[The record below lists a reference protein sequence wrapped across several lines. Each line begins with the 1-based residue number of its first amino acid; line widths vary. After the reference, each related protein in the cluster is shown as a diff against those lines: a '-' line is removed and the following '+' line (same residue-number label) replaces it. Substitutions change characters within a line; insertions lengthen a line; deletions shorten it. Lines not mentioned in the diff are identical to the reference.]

1 MKKIILL
8 TFVFFLGVINLYSQD
23 DSRSEGAFYCSQK
36 KIHNPNYIALS
47 PMSQNSPRHTFDMLD
62 TKMNINLYSN
72 FKSPYPRNYSANVID
87 KFRVD
92 STLNSITLNAVN
104 TSLAVDSVRLYPSN
118 TTLAFTQISD
128 ILTITLDRTYSP
140 GEIAQVRIYYRHL
153 AIADNVFYCSN
164 GGVFT
169 DCEPEGARHWFPC
182 WDRPSDKATYDM
194 MIKVPANVR
203 IGSNG
208 RLNDSTL
215 TGDSLYYHWISRD
228 PISTYLVVMTGK
240 VNYNMTVIYWHKIS
254 NPNDSVPMRYY
265 WNSGENPTSDI
276 NAIRDMT
283 TFYSQKF
290 GEYPFEK
297 GGFTTAPASG
307 FTWGGMENQTL
318 ITYCPNCWVSY
329 TSHEY
334 AHMWFGDMITCAT
347 WADIWVNEGH
357 ATFCEALYREHT
369 SGYASYK
376 SAINSDASYY
386 LSYNPGWAISV
397 PSWETTT
404 PDVNTLFDLS
414 ITYDKGAC
422 VLHMLRYVLGDT
434 VFFNALHT
442 YGTDTTNFKFKTAR
456 IQDYNAMWNIYTGQ
470 NLDWF
475 FNEWIYQPNHPVYAN
490 TYNITNTGTNQWR
503 LKFYANQT
511 QSNTPFHKMPITLR
525 IPFTSGPADTVRVM
539 NDVNGQVFIFDYT
552 GKQPTAPTFDPNNDI
567 VLKSA
572 SLLVGATG
580 NETQI
585 PEKFSLYQNY
595 PNPFNPVTVIK
606 YDVPENSN
614 VKITVYDATGKEV
627 KTLVNEIKSAGK
639 HEVMFNG
646 VSLSSGVYYY
656 KIVAGNFSDIKKL
669 VLVK

>member
-1 MKKIILL
+1 
-8 TFVFFLGVINLYSQD
+8 
-23 DSRSEGAFYCSQK
+23 
-36 KIHNPNYIALS
+36 
-47 PMSQNSPRHTFDMLD
+47 
-62 TKMNINLYSN
+62 
-72 FKSPYPRNYSANVID
+72 
-87 KFRVD
+87 
-92 STLNSITLNAVN
+92 
-104 TSLAVDSVRLYPSN
+104 
-118 TTLAFTQISD
+118 
-128 ILTITLDRTYSP
+128 
-140 GEIAQVRIYYRHL
+140 
-153 AIADNVFYCSN
+153 
-164 GGVFT
+164 
-169 DCEPEGARHWFPC
+169 
-182 WDRPSDKATYDM
+182 
-194 MIKVPANVR
+194 
-203 IGSNG
+203 
-208 RLNDSTL
+208 
-215 TGDSLYYHWISRD
+215 
-228 PISTYLVVMTGK
+228 
-240 VNYNMTVIYWHKIS
+240 
-254 NPNDSVPMRYY
+254 
-265 WNSGENPTSDI
+265 
-276 NAIRDMT
+276 
-283 TFYSQKF
+283 
-290 GEYPFEK
+290 
-297 GGFTTAPASG
+297 
-307 FTWGGMENQTL
+307 
-318 ITYCPNCWVSY
+318 
-329 TSHEY
+329 
-334 AHMWFGDMITCAT
+334 MITCAT

-376 SAINSDASYY
+376 SDINSDASSY
-386 LSYNPGWAISV
+386 LSSNPGWAISV
-397 PSWETTT
+397 PSWEFTT
-404 PDVNTLFDLS
+404 PDVNTLFNYAV
-414 ITYDKGAC
+414 TYAKGAC

-503 LKFYANQT
+503 LKFFANQT
-511 QSNTPFHKMPITLR
+511 QLNTPFHKMPITLR

-614 VKITVYDATGKEV
+614 VKISVYDATGKEV

-656 KIVAGNFSDIKKL
+656 KIIAGNFSDIKKL